1 MTQAAAPPDSAGH
14 RLVLSRARIR
24 AQLARP
30 PAGPMESLALPLLEG
45 AEPAALAWRW
55 ACTEADR
62 RLGDPVR
69 AHPGTAL
76 GLAFGAGV
84 LLAVARPWRW
94 RRLPG
99 LRLVSPLLLTL
110 LTQWALPREP
120 R

>member
-1 MTQAAAPPDSAGH
+1 MSEPAAPAASAGH

-24 AQLARP
+24 AQLASP
-30 PAGPMESLALPLLEG
+30 PSGPMESLALPLLDG

-94 RRLPG
+94 RGLPG
-99 LRLVSPLLLTL
+99 LHLASPLLLAL
-110 LTQWALPREP
+110 ITQWALPREP